1 MGRAVAILS
10 ITEAARLFGKSRTTL
25 YKYNKSGE
33 LSFVPGDDGKPSVD
47 MSEMLRVFGSVHV
60 GTVHNSQNEQCNT
73 SKLDNEHG
81 LLAEKVASL
90 QEVVRRQDELLR
102 KADDREK
109 WLQERLERSQQQ
121 IQALIHQPP
130 EQPEALHKRKKWWP
144 W

>member
-1 MGRAVAILS
+1 MAILT

-25 YKYNKSGE
+25 YKYNKSGL
-33 LSFVPGDDGKPSVD
+33 LSFVSGSDGKPAVD
-47 MSEMLRVFGSVHV
+47 MSEMLRVFGSVHRED
-60 GTVHNSQNEQCNT
+60 VHNIQNEQYNT
-73 SKLDNEHG
+73 PDMDNENI
-81 LLAEKVASL
+81 LLAEKVAAL

-102 KADDREK
+102 KADDRER

-130 EQPEALHKRKKWWP
+130 EQPSPSTDKRKKWWP

>member
-1 MGRAVAILS
+1 MGRTVAILS

-25 YKYNKSGE
+25 YKYNKSGA
-33 LSFVPGDDGKPSVD
+33 LSFVPGDDGKPAVD
-47 MSEMLRVFGSVHV
+47 MSEMLRVFGRVHSSA
-60 GTVHNSQNEQCNT
+60 VHHSQNEQCNT
-73 SKLDNEHG
+73 SKSGNEHG
-81 LLAEKVASL
+81 LLAEKVAAL

-109 WLQERLERSQQQ
+109 WLQERLERTQQQ

-130 EQPEALHKRKKWWP
+130 GQPEPLHKRKKWWP

>member
-1 MGRAVAILS
+1 MGRTVAILS

-25 YKYNKSGE
+25 YKYNKSGA
-33 LSFVPGDDGKPSVD
+33 LSFVQGDDGKPAVD
-47 MSEMLRVFGSVHV
+47 MSEMLRVFGSVH
-60 GTVHNSQNEQCNT
+60 GSAVHNSQNEQFNT

-81 LLAEKVASL
+81 LLAEKVAAL

-109 WLQERLERSQQQ
+109 WLQERLERTQQQ

-130 EQPEALHKRKKWWP
+130 EQPEALQKRKKWWP

>member
-1 MGRAVAILS
+1 MGRTVAILS

-25 YKYNKSGE
+25 YKYNKSGA
-33 LSFVPGDDGKPSVD
+33 LSFVPGDDGKPAVD
-47 MSEMLRVFGSVHV
+47 MSEMLRVFGSVHG
-60 GTVHNSQNEQCNT
+60 GTVHNSQNEQGNT

-81 LLAEKVASL
+81 LLAEKVAAL

-130 EQPEALHKRKKWWP
+130 EQPEALQKRKKWWP